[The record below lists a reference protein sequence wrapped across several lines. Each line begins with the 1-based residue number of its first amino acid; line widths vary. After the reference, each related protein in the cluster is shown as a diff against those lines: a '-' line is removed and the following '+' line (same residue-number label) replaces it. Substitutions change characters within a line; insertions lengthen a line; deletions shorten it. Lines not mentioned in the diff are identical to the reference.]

1 MTRSHRSTT
10 QANSFLAMFSAILI
24 GVLLLASPALAVI
37 SQSATSTTLVA
48 SPSSVT
54 AGSVVTLTATVASG
68 GTPLTA
74 GQVVF
79 CDAGA
84 SFCEDSA
91 ILGTAWVTSTGTATI
106 RRALPSG
113 TTNIIATYRATK
125 LYSGSQSSPAAAT
138 VTGQQPFASTANTF
152 PSLGNSAAG
161 VVAADFNNDGFQD
174 LAVTDNNGTV
184 QIFFGGGNGSFTP
197 GPSTSLYTGGGS
209 GVPVSIATG
218 DFNRDGIA
226 DLVVQGRY
234 ILLGNGDGTF
244 TVSSTPQRAI
254 GAFAQVADF
263 NSDGIADIV
272 LYSGDSDF
280 TVLFGLGD
288 GTFRVGPS
296 TGSSGGGQSFALADF
311 NGDGLTDIVVS
322 GGYGIGVEVL
332 LGNGDGTFA
341 RTPVYLNSGVDPQN
355 VTVGDFNRDGNP
367 DIAVADFTNQTV
379 TILTGP
385 GVDTIA
391 HYIDGTSTFTAGA
404 PFSAGL
410 PAESKA
416 SLRQITAVDYNGNGL
431 TDLVLAVGW
440 HGTGNPSLVL
450 LPGHGDGSFG
460 TASTF
465 TATPASTYF
474 EGGLAVAD
482 FYGNGH
488 AALALITGVSP
499 SYVTVLQ
506 DTSSGVI
513 TPVKQLPVI
522 TWTTPAPITNPT
534 PLSDTQLNA
543 TANVPGTF
551 TYVPAAGAVLAAGTQ
566 TLMAT
571 FTPTDGTTYS
581 TAEATVALIVNPA
594 PVQSYTFTA
603 ATTALAGSG
612 SVTLNL
618 HSINYTGTVSFNA
631 VITSNNGTAS
641 NVTASAPSVALTYDA
656 SGSTLLTVTAS
667 SSAANHAPALPW
679 QSGGAIVF
687 GAVLLGVPLTMRRK
701 RVLAVLLIAATIIVA
716 GFSVACSSGSTS
728 KNASRIYTVTVTP
741 TGTGTV
747 TDAAPLTITVTVQ

>member
-1 MTRSHRSTT
+1 MTRSHRTT
-10 QANSFLAMFSAILI
+10 QAYSSLAIFSAILLGMLI
-24 GVLLLASPALAVI
+24 LATPALAII
-37 SQSATSTTLVA
+37 SQSATTTTLVA

-79 CDAGA
+79 CNAGA
-84 SFCEDSA
+84 QFCQDSA

-113 TTNIIATYRATK
+113 TTNITATYRATN
-125 LYSGSQSSPAAAT
+125 LYSSSQSSPASVT
-138 VTGQQPFASTANTF
+138 VTGQQPVASTANTF

-161 VVAADFNNDGFQD
+161 VAAADFNNDGFQD

-184 QIFFGGGNGSFTP
+184 QIFFGRGNGTFTP
-197 GPSTSLYTGGGS
+197 GPSVSLYTGGGS

-226 DLVVQGRY
+226 DLVVHGRY
-234 ILLGNGDGTF
+234 ILLGKGDGTF
-244 TVSSTPQRAI
+244 TVGSTPQLAI

-288 GTFRVGPS
+288 GTFRQGPS

-322 GGYGIGVEVL
+322 GGYGVGVEVL
-332 LGNGDGTFA
+332 MGNGDGTFA
-341 RTPVYLNSGVDPQN
+341 RTPVYLNSGVNPQN
-355 VTVGDFNRDGNP
+355 VTVGDFNGDGNP
-367 DIAVADFTNQTV
+367 DIAVADLTNQTV

-385 GVDTIA
+385 GAGTIA
-391 HYIDGTSTFTAGA
+391 HYVGGTSKFTVGT

-410 PAESKA
+410 PAGSQA
-416 SLRQITAVDYNGNGL
+416 TLRQIVAADYTGDDL

-440 HGTGNPSLVL
+440 NATGDPSLVL
-450 LPGHGDGSFG
+450 LPGNGNGTFG

-465 TATPASTYF
+465 TAAPASSYF

-482 FYGNGH
+482 FFGNGQ

-499 SYVTVLQ
+499 SYLTVLQ
-506 DTSSGVI
+506 DTSSGRV
-513 TPVKQLPVI
+513 TPVKQLPTI
-522 TWTTPAPITNPT
+522 TWTTPSAITNPT
-534 PLSDTQLNA
+534 PLSATQLNA

-551 TYVPAAGAVLAAGTQ
+551 TYAPAAGTVLAAGTQ
-566 TLMAT
+566 TLMVT
-571 FTPTDGTTYS
+571 FTPTDTTTYS
-581 TAEATVALIVNPA
+581 TAEATTTLTVNPA

-603 ATTALAGSG
+603 TANTLGGSG
-612 SVTLNL
+612 TVTLNL
-618 HSINYTGTVSFNA
+618 HSINYTGTVSFNT
-631 VITSNNGTAS
+631 VVTSSNGTAS
-641 NVTASAPSVALTYDA
+641 NVTASAPSVTLANDA
-656 SGSTLLTVTAS
+656 SGSTVLTVTAS
-667 SSAANHAPALPW
+667 PSAANHAPALPW

-687 GAVLLGVPLTMRRK
+687 GAVLLGVPLTVRRK
-701 RVLAVLLIAATIIVA
+701 RVLAVLLVAATIIIG
-716 GFSVACSSGSTS
+716 GFLVACSSGVNTRS
-728 KNASRIYTVTVTP
+728 AARIYNITVTP

-747 TDAAPLTITVTVQ
+747 TNANPLTITVTIQ

>member
-10 QANSFLAMFSAILI
+10 QANSSLAIFSAILLGI
-24 GVLLLASPALAVI
+24 LVLATPALAVI
-37 SQSATSTTLVA
+37 SQSATTTTLVA

-79 CDAGA
+79 CNA
-84 SFCEDSA
+84 SAPSCEDSA
-91 ILGTAWVTSTGTATI
+91 ILGTAWVTISGTATI

-113 TTNIIATYRATK
+113 TTNITASYRATK
-125 LYSGSQSSPAAAT
+125 LYLSSQSSQAAVT
-138 VTGQQPFASTANTF
+138 VTGQQQVASTANTF

-184 QIFFGGGNGSFTP
+184 QIFFGGGNGTFTP
-197 GPSTSLYTGGGS
+197 GPSISLYAGGGS

-234 ILLGNGDGTF
+234 ILLGKGDGTF
-244 TVSSTPQRAI
+244 TLGATPPRAI

-288 GTFRVGPS
+288 GTFRLGPS

-322 GGYGIGVEVL
+322 GGYGVGVEVL
-332 LGNGDGTFA
+332 MGNGDGTFA
-341 RTPVYLNSGVDPQN
+341 RTPVYLNSGVNPQN
-355 VTVGDFNRDGNP
+355 VTVGDFNGDGNP
-367 DIAVADFTNQTV
+367 DIAVADLTNQTV

-385 GVDTIA
+385 GADTIA
-391 HYIDGTSTFTAGA
+391 HYVDGTSRFTVGTPRA
-404 PFSAGL
+404 AGL
-410 PAESKA
+410 PAGSQA
-416 SLRQITAVDYNGNGL
+416 TLRQIVAADYNGDGF

-440 HGTGNPSLVL
+440 NATGDPSLVL
-450 LPGHGDGSFG
+450 LPGNGNGSFG

-474 EGGLAVAD
+474 QGGLAVAD
-482 FYGNGH
+482 FYGSGQ

-499 SYVTVLQ
+499 SYLTVLQ
-506 DTSSGVI
+506 DTSSGV
-513 TPVKQLPVI
+513 TPVKQLPIV
-522 TWTTPAPITNPT
+522 TWTTPAAITNPT
-534 PLSDTQLNA
+534 PLSATQLNA

-551 TYVPAAGAVLAAGTQ
+551 TYVPATGAVLAAGTQ
-566 TLMAT
+566 TLMVT
-571 FTPTDGTTYS
+571 FTPTDTTTYS
-581 TAEATVALIVNPA
+581 TAEGTVTLTVAPA
-594 PVQSYTFTA
+594 PAQSYTFTA
-603 ATTALAGSG
+603 STTTLTGSG
-612 SVTLNL
+612 TVTLNL

-631 VITSNNGTAS
+631 VVTSSNGTAS
-641 NVTASAPSVALTYDA
+641 NVTASAPSVALAYDA
-656 SGSTLLTVTAS
+656 SGSTVLTVTAS
-667 SSAANHAPALPW
+667 SSAANHVPALPW

-687 GAVLLGVPLTMRRK
+687 GAVLLGVPLTVRRK
-701 RVLAVLLIAATIIVA
+701 RVLAVLLVAATIMLA
-716 GFSVACSSGSTS
+716 GFCVACS
-728 KNASRIYTVTVTP
+728 NAPTVKSAPRIYTVTVTP

-747 TDAAPLTITVTVQ
+747 TDATPLTITVTVK